1 MVQRVSTVA
10 FEGIEARAVDVQVQ
24 VAPGLPAFAIVG
36 LPDKAVSEARE
47 RVRSALIASGPARR
61 ITVNLAPADLPKEG
75 SHYDLPIALGLI
87 AAIGAI
93 PSDALS
99 GFTVL
104 GELGLDGSI
113 APVAGVL
120 PAAIGANSRD
130 EGLICPAACGSEAA
144 WASPDIQIIAAKS
157 LIQIANHF
165 KGTQVLSRPQPKV
178 HEREETLPD
187 LRDIKGQESAK
198 RALEIAAAGGHHLLM
213 IGSPG
218 AGKSMLAARLPSI
231 LPPLSPSELLEVSMI
246 AREETLPDL
255 RDIKGQESAKR
266 ALEIAAAGGH
276 HLLMIGSPGA
286 GKSMLAA
293 RLPSILPPLSPSEL
307 LEVSMIASVAGEIRD
322 GALTARRPFRSPHHS
337 ASMAALT
344 GGGMRAKPGEIS
356 LAHQGVLFLDELPE
370 FDPRVLDSLRQPL
383 ENGEV
388 SVSRANHRVTYPA
401 RFMLV
406 AAMNPCR
413 CGHAYEPGYSCKRG
427 QLDRCTSDYQVR
439 ISGPLMDRIDLRIEV
454 PAVTAADLI
463 LPPPSEGSAEVAARV
478 AAARDIQL
486 ARYAAAGMP
495 HVRTNAEAPASLLDT
510 IAQPDAHGTKLL
522 RDAAETMKL
531 TARGYHRVL
540 RVARTLADLDGAEK
554 IGRLHLAEALSYRA
568 LAEDLRRAA

>member
-1 MVQRVSTVA
+1 
-10 FEGIEARAVDVQVQ
+10 
-24 VAPGLPAFAIVG
+24 
-36 LPDKAVSEARE
+36 
-47 RVRSALIASGPARR
+47 
-61 ITVNLAPADLPKEG
+61 
-75 SHYDLPIALGLI
+75 
-87 AAIGAI
+87 
-93 PSDALS
+93 
-99 GFTVL
+99 
-104 GELGLDGSI
+104 
-113 APVAGVL
+113 
-120 PAAIGANSRD
+120 
-130 EGLICPAACGSEAA
+130 
-144 WASPDIQIIAAKS
+144 
-157 LIQIANHF
+157 
-165 KGTQVLSRPQPKV
+165 
-178 HEREETLPD
+178 
-187 LRDIKGQESAK
+187 
-198 RALEIAAAGGHHLLM
+198 
-213 IGSPG
+213 
-218 AGKSMLAARLPSI
+218 
-231 LPPLSPSELLEVSMI
+231 
-246 AREETLPDL
+246 
-255 RDIKGQESAKR
+255 
-266 ALEIAAAGGH
+266 
-276 HLLMIGSPGA
+276 MIGSPGA

-388 SVSRANHRVTYPA
+388 AVSRANHRVTYPA

-427 QLDRCTSDYQVR
+427 RIDRCTADYQMR

-486 ARYAAAGMP
+486 KRYAAAGMP
-495 HVRTNAEAPASLLDT
+495 HVRTNAEAPASLCAGPKTAARRRRYHEADRARLPPR
-510 IAQPDAHGTKLL
+510 AARRAHARRPRRRRENRPAASGGGAVLPRAGRGFAKSGVGHSLLLNSTSLTSKQFDFAAGKLL
-522 RDAAETMKL
+522 RTKQA
-531 TARGYHRVL
+531 
-540 RVARTLADLDGAEK
+540 
-554 IGRLHLAEALSYRA
+554 RLHLAKALSYRA
-568 LAEDLRRAA
+568 LTEDLRRAA